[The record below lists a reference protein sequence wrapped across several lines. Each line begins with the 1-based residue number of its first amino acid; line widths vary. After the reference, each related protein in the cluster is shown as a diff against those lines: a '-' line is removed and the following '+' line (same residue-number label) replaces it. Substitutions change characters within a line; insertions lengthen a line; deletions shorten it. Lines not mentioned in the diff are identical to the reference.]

1 MEKQPQSVVVVTVW
15 NKSYEITVY
24 RKSETVWIAVGEYGG
39 ERIETRGPSERTA
52 TARWREAARYRGN

>member
-52 TARWREAARYRGN
+52 AARWREAARYKGN